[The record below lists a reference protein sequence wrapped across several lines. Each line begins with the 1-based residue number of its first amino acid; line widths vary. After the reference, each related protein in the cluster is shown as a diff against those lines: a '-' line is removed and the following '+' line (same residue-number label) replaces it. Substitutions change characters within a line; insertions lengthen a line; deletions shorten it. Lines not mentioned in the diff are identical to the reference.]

1 MYSYRGKVGELLKQL
16 RKEKTTESAGT
27 ETVAQVKLINS
38 SISLE
43 IWECNLR
50 RN

>member
-1 MYSYRGKVGELLKQL
+1 MYSYRGKVGDLLKQL
-16 RKEKTTESAGT
+16 RNEKTTGSALT
-27 ETVAQVKLINS
+27 ETVAQVKLIDS

-43 IWECNLR
+43 IWKCNLR

>member
-1 MYSYRGKVGELLKQL
+1 MYAYRGKVADLLKQL
-16 RKEKTTESAGT
+16 RKEKTTGSAVT
-27 ETVAQVKLINS
+27 DSVAQVKLIDS

-43 IWECNLR
+43 IWKCNLR